1 MTTRSSW
8 HCCCGQ
14 FTTPQRERSCTAC
27 LIVELTTIGLQG
39 VLEGA
44 EATTL
49 AAVAQKRASEPL
61 RAKSSQLPCDHG
73 LFGDEHLQLDLVEM
87 LQEPVNED

>member
-1 MTTRSSW
+1 MPVFNARHVVWAKTKTKEASRAPSYE
-8 HCCCGQ
+8 Q
-14 FTTPQRERSCTAC
+14 TP
-27 LIVELTTIGLQG
+27 IGLQG

-49 AAVAQKRASEPL
+49 ARVAQKRASEPL
-61 RAKSSQLPCDHG
+61 RPTVPQLPADEG

-87 LQEPVNED
+87 LQEPTND